1 MYIVVLIFKHN
12 LGEKP
17 PQKKQK
23 QDFNFLI
30 ILVHTAFPMHT
41 TALSANKASHLFVI
55 TTT

>member
-12 LGEKP
+12 LGKNP
-17 PQKKQK
+17 HKKKQK